1 MLDTRYS
8 MLDETIDDARIQN
21 RVSSQSGS
29 PEAQDQ
35 GAQGLRSEA
44 YVCTPQDPQAAAQ
57 RRAWGSGEPGYHPPM
72 ERI

>member
-1 MLDTRYS
+1 MGSMLDTRYS
-8 MLDETIDDARIQN
+8 MLDETSMMP
-21 RVSSQSGS
+21 VSSRSGS

-44 YVCTPQDPQAAAQ
+44 YVCTPQDPRAAAQ
-57 RRAWGSGEPGYHPPM
+57 RRAWASGEPDHPPM